1 MGNRIREASYEE
13 IPIFFGLLPT
23 GGMWCKHHGDLWF
36 KLYSVLCITAWKAG
50 QELSQERLGDS
61 WDFFFIFLSTTE
73 ILDIKI
79 TAFCAH
85 KMQDKDSLKRD

>member
-1 MGNRIREASYEE
+1 MGNRVREASYEE

-23 GGMWCKHHGDLWF
+23 GGMGCKHHGDLWF

-61 WDFFFIFLSTTE
+61 WDFFFYISEHHGDPWYKNYSVLCT
-73 ILDIKI
+73 
-79 TAFCAH
+79 
-85 KMQDKDSLKRD
+85 

>member
-1 MGNRIREASYEE
+1 MGNRVREASYEE

-61 WDFFFIFLSTTE
+61 WDFFFYISEHHGDPWYKNYSVLCT
-73 ILDIKI
+73 
-79 TAFCAH
+79 
-85 KMQDKDSLKRD
+85 

>member
-1 MGNRIREASYEE
+1 MGNRVREASYEE

-61 WDFFFIFLSTTE
+61 WDLFFYISEHHGDPWYKNYSVLCT
-73 ILDIKI
+73 
-79 TAFCAH
+79 
-85 KMQDKDSLKRD
+85 

>member
-1 MGNRIREASYEE
+1 MGNRVREASYEE

-61 WDFFFIFLSTTE
+61 WEFFFYISEHHGDPWYKNYSVLCT
-73 ILDIKI
+73 
-79 TAFCAH
+79 
-85 KMQDKDSLKRD
+85 